1 MKFLAVIFYLI
12 LGAFLIILFRSLFAN
27 IDVIQKI
34 VSFIF
39 ILPIIV
45 LALVAS
51 DKEFYITHNKG
62 ERK

>member
-51 DKEFYITHNKG
+51 DKEFYITLNKG
-62 ERK
+62 EKK